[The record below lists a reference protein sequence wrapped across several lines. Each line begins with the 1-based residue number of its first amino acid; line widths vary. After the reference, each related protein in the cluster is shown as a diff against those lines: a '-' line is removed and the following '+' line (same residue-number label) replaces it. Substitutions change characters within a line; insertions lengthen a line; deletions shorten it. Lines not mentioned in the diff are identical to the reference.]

1 MGHFVGTGELFLWA
15 RGFFD
20 SCLSRLHSGR
30 REPLRVILHVASQ
43 TLSLGDFSVDYGSL
57 CGHGAFFFLFSLSL
71 SIIVCAVSCVHDA
84 VAALG
89 QRLASFGPIH
99 RCICHLQSALTGLG
113 TRGQSP
119 LTGRVPFGLASR
131 ATCFFVTFVRDASGE
146 CVDRL
151 AVGQTI

>member
-1 MGHFVGTGELFLWA
+1 VGTGLFRLVSIEASLGAAGTIARHLARRIADPVFGGFLGRLWVTLWA
-15 RGFFD
+15 RGFF
-20 SCLSRLHSGR
+20 LS
-30 REPLRVILHVASQ
+30 
-43 TLSLGDFSVDYGSL
+43 F
-57 CGHGAFFFLFSLSL
+57 LSL